1 MLWWLALKLVLV
13 AGSTVFCIL
22 AALAARR
29 YRRDALPVPP
39 LSATPPPVSILK
51 PLAGADEGL
60 ADNLRSFFAQDYP
73 GEFEVLFA
81 MRTPDDPAA
90 RIAEAVRAEFPQIPS
105 RLLFVGEPPYPNAKV
120 WSLEHLTRAARFD
133 LLVMADS
140 DIRVTP
146 TFLRSVVAEFEH
158 DPQLAVTTC
167 PYRAVPGDSIWSALE
182 AMMMNTEF
190 LAGILTARMLEGMR
204 FAVGPTIVARRAAID
219 AIGGWPALKDYLAE
233 DFVLGQRAAEK
244 GLGVGLSGYVIEHR
258 IGAQP
263 FAANARHRLR
273 WCRST
278 RRSRPAG
285 YAGQL
290 FTYALPW
297 MLLALP
303 WSLLALP
310 VWIWSKL
317 EAAAFT
323 LHDPLC
329 RRYWYAVPAAELAS
343 FFFWL
348 GGFFGRTIRW
358 RERTYY
364 LHADGRF
371 ERLG

>member
-1 MLWWLALKLVLV
+1 MWWLALKLILL
-13 AGSTVFCIL
+13 AGSSVFCIL
-22 AALAARR
+22 AAIAVRR
-29 YRRDALPVPP
+29 YRRDTLPVPP
-39 LSATPPPVSILK
+39 LSGAPLPVSILK

-60 ADNLRSFFAQDYP
+60 AENLRSFFTQDYS
-73 GEFEVLFA
+73 GEFEILFA
-81 MRTPDDPAA
+81 MRTPEDTAA
-90 RIAEAVRAEFPQIPS
+90 PIAEAVRAEFPHIPS
-105 RLLFVGEPPYPNAKV
+105 RILFVGEPPFANAKV
-120 WSLEHLTRAARFD
+120 WSLEHLTHAARFD
-133 LLVMADS
+133 LLAMADS

-146 TFLRSVVAEFEH
+146 AFLRTVAAEFQH

-190 LAGILTARMLEGMR
+190 LAGILTARLLEGMR
-204 FAVGPTIVARRAAID
+204 FAVGPTIVARRAAIE

-258 IGAQP
+258 IGSQP

-290 FTYALPW
+290 FTFALPW
-297 MLLALP
+297 ILLGLP
-303 WSLLALP
+303 WSVLALP
-310 VWIWSKL
+310 VWVWSKL
-317 EAAAFT
+317 ETAAFT

-329 RRYWYAVPAAELAS
+329 RRYWYAVPAAELLS
-343 FFFWL
+343 FLFWL